1 MGIQRTAKDYY
12 DSYRIA
18 YYYDRNRNEYITLT
32 GWLNLVELQENIVIK
47 DKMNI
52 EKLLV
57 EALQSKIISEDD
69 LAYKNP
75 REILT
80 RLEVEWTE
88 DEKA

>member
-12 DSYRIA
+12 DSYGIA

-47 DKMNI
+47 DKMNV
-52 EKLLV
+52 EELLV

-80 RLEVEWTE
+80 GLKVEWTE